1 MQYLKIAAF
10 SAWAAAAVCGAT
22 SVPVIARGVN
32 YNQLATKLSGSA
44 QIYLP
49 GSELFNDY
57 TARWSNFSTPVANVV
72 VVPATEND
80 VVQIVNF
87 ANKNSVPFLVTNGVH
102 GSITTLGA
110 MKSGIEIHM
119 TQLNSIK
126 IAKDGK
132 TVTLGGGVMSKNVT
146 DTLWAAGKQ
155 TVTGTCECVSYLGPG
170 LGGGHGWLQGRY
182 GLVSDQFVSWNVVLA
197 SGKLVT
203 VDKNSDL
210 FWAMKGAGHNFGI
223 VTSMTSKIYD
233 LVRPNYALK
242 TLIFTGDKVE
252 DVYRVA
258 NEQWLINGKAMPVE
272 LINWSYWFFD
282 PTMDTKPVI
291 AFYLIQ
297 EGADVVSSAYSAP
310 FEALGP
316 IVNADT
322 PGDYRD
328 LAAWTGISLSD
339 GPCSKSGNANPRF
352 PIYLKS
358 YNTKAQAAVYELFK
372 NATTTP
378 GTPFAN
384 ALFMFEGYSMQG
396 VKALR
401 TDATAFAYREDN
413 LLVAPL
419 LTYKS
424 TGKASDAVA
433 SKLGNQIRDVLYK
446 ASGQTSLNTYVN
458 YAYGDE
464 TATAWYG
471 ADKWRQTRL
480 QCLKEDYDPS
490 GKFSFYAPIA

>member
-1 MQYLKIAAF
+1 MQFLQIAAF

-22 SVPVIARGVN
+22 SVPVVARGVN
-32 YNQLATKLSGSA
+32 YNQLSAKLSASA
-44 QIYLP
+44 KIYLP
-49 GSELFNDY
+49 GSELFNEY
-57 TARWSNFSTPVANVV
+57 TARWSNVSTPTANVV
-72 VVPATEND
+72 VVPGTEND
-80 VVQIVNF
+80 VVQIVKF
-87 ANKNSVPFLVTNGVH
+87 ANQNSVPFLTTNGVH
-102 GSITTLGA
+102 GSISTLGA
-110 MKSGIEIHM
+110 MKSGIEISM
-119 TQLNSIK
+119 VQLNSIK
-126 IAKDGK
+126 IAQDGK
-132 TVTLGGGVMSKNVT
+132 TVTVGGGIMSKNIT

-197 SGKLVT
+197 SGQLVT
-203 VDKNSDL
+203 VDKNSEL
-210 FWAMKGAGHNFGI
+210 FWGMKGAGHNFGI

-242 TLIFTGDKVE
+242 TLIFNGDKVA

-258 NEQWLINGKAMPVE
+258 NEQWLTNGKVMPVD

-297 EGADVVSSAYSAP
+297 EGVNKVSSAYSAA

-316 IVNADT
+316 MVNTDT
-322 PGDYRD
+322 SGDYRD
-328 LAAWTGISLSD
+328 LAAWTGISLAD
-339 GPCSKSGNANPRF
+339 VPCSKSGNANPRF

-358 YNTKAQAAVYELFK
+358 YSPTAQAAVYELFK

-396 VKALR
+396 VQALS
-401 TDATAFAYREDN
+401 TDASAFAYREDN

-424 TGKASDAVA
+424 TGPASDAVA

-464 TATAWYG
+464 TPKAWYG
-471 ADKWRQTRL
+471 ADSWRQSRL
-480 QCLKEDYDPS
+480 QCLKNEYDPS
-490 GKFSFYAPIA
+490 RKFSFYAPIA